1 MPTIKTTIDIGAS
14 AEVVWRLLTHFSSY
28 PTWNPFIRE
37 IHGKPEI
44 GARLKVRVR
53 LSKHRVQ
60 RFSSRVVKAMPAME
74 LHWRRKLLLIG
85 GLFDREHALIIV
97 PNGVMGVKFIQKE
110 RFTGVLVPVM
120 LPFVAKKTR
129 QGFERMNVALKKL
142 AETKG

>member
-37 IHGKPEI
+37 VHGKAEQ
-44 GARLKVRVR
+44 GARLKVRIR
-53 LSKHRVQ
+53 MSKRRVQ
-60 RFSSRVVKAMPAME
+60 RFSSRVIKAMPAME
-74 LHWRRKLLLIG
+74 LHWRRKLLFG
-85 GLFDREHALIIV
+85 GLFDAEHAFIIV

-110 RFTGVLVPVM
+110 RFTGLLVPVI